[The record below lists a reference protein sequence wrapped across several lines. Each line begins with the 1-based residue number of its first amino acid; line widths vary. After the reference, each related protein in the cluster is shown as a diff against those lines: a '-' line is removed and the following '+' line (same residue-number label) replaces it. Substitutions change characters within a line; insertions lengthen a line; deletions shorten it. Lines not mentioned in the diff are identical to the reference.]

1 VRTAFYS
8 HVTADPDMSAI
19 LAQVEGA
26 AGVFCIALSCG
37 LYIIG
42 GHCHNRPPGEFT
54 SDCAQAIL
62 DAERVKRLLE
72 DVELEFD

>member
-1 VRTAFYS
+1 LRTAFYS

-26 AGVFCIALSCG
+26 AGVFCIAISCG

-42 GHCHNRPPGEFT
+42 CHCHNRSPWEFT
-54 SDCAQAIL
+54 SDCAQTLL
-62 DAERVKRLLE
+62 DAERVKLLLE